1 MNILDRPEMWLEF
14 SANPPANRDAI
25 DKFESDSHIK
35 LPKDYKQF
43 LERMNGGRGFVGDA
57 FLALWRVEELLQ
69 DNKEYE
75 VDKWVPGFFI
85 FGSDGGGEAF
95 GFDLRSDAKEVVCI
109 PFIGMEWENA
119 VRIAP
124 TFTKFL
130 EVMSTSWPDVLSH
143 PHA

>member
-1 MNILDRPEMWLEF
+1 MNILNKQEMWLEF
-14 SANPPANRDAI
+14 SANPPATRQEI

-35 LPKDYKQF
+35 LPKDYEHF
-43 LERMNGGRGFVGDA
+43 LERMNGGRGMVGDA
-57 FLALWRVEELLQ
+57 FLALWRLEELVQ
-69 DNKEYE
+69 DNREYE

-85 FGSDGGGEAF
+85 FGSDGGGESF
-95 GFDLRSDAKEVVCI
+95 GFDLRSDAKGVVCI

-143 PHA
+143 PRA